1 MSYHVILGMPP
12 LAHVFLLYFVLEI
25 AVGSSP
31 WTIMRAFPPPKYVQE
46 YKGFVAFFMDHC
58 KKRSNTRLQAPGGS
72 SLGVS
77 LLEGLRWEHPPLK
90 QRLAEVSAF
99 RQQHEN
105 LRSVLQA
112 VLSDDDRTA
121 VAEVQIETV

>member
-1 MSYHVILGMPP
+1 MFGSVGRFTPSEHYHVCIPP
-12 LAHVFLLYFVLEI
+12 SQRF
-25 AVGSSP
+25 
-31 WTIMRAFPPPKYVQE
+31 QE
-46 YKGFVAFFMDHC
+46 YRGFVAFFMDHC
-58 KKRSNTRLQAPGGS
+58 KKRSNTRSQAPGGS
-72 SLGVS
+72 SLGAS

-121 VAEVQIETV
+121 VAEVQIATVECLVDR